1 MANKMKK
8 ILVENKKH
16 QRLYLPIIF
25 LLFLFID
32 MGVVLMTA
40 LNSNFQNTIN
50 QPGSYPWLQLINS
63 YLMAKVIFTPTLL
76 AVVIS
81 RVVDIENIGDMW
93 KTLKTS
99 GWSMEEIFNIKFLVI
114 FFKYIIFQILEG
126 VLLVFI
132 GRKIGI
138 TIPIPLGR
146 LIMTLLSIIAISFAI
161 MAIHYFLAMRYEN
174 QLIGLALGVCGSLSG
189 IIGTFLPLSISR
201 FIPYSYYAH
210 LISTEFIQIGK
221 EQWALKL
228 VPLRLYPL
236 LVSILLGNFMFF
248 LSRRKLKRLDF

>member
-1 MANKMKK
+1 MKK

-16 QRLYLPIIF
+16 RRLHLPIIF

-32 MGVVLMTA
+32 MGMVLMTG
-40 LNSNFQNTIN
+40 LNSSFQSTIN
-50 QPGSYPWLQLINS
+50 QPTDYPWLQLINS
-63 YLMAKVIFTPTLL
+63 YLLAKVIFTPTLL

-99 GWSMEEIFNIKFLVI
+99 GWSMEEIFDIKFLVS
-114 FFKYIIFQILEG
+114 FFKYTIFQILEG
-126 VLLVFI
+126 ILFLFI

-138 TIPIPLGR
+138 TMPIPIER
-146 LIMTLLSIIAISFAI
+146 FIMILISIIAISFAI

-174 QLIGLALGVCGSLSG
+174 QLIGLALSVCGSLSG
-189 IIGTFLPLSISR
+189 IIGTFLPLRISR
-201 FIPYSYYAH
+201 FIPYSYYTH
-210 LISTEFIQIGK
+210 LITTKFIQIGE
-221 EQWALKL
+221 EQWALEL

-236 LVSILLGNFMFF
+236 LVSILLGSFIFF
-248 LSRRKLKRLDF
+248 WSRRKLKRLDF